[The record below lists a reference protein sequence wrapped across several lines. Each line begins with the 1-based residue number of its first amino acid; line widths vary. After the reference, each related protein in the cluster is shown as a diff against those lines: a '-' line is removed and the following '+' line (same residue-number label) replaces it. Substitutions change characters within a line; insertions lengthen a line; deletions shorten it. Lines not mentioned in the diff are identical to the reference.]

1 MQIVYSEAQLLH
13 APHRFLVRG
22 EWRPCPEKPERAR
35 LLLEAVQAASPAHVI
50 VAPALKNGLPDQ
62 APIAAVHDAAYLTF
76 LRTAYDRWRALEGAG
91 DLVTPNMHP
100 RNRTDSYPRS
110 VVGQAGF
117 HMADTACPI
126 GPDTWPAI
134 QASAATAIHA
144 ARLVMNGADA
154 AYALCRPPGH
164 HAFADMAGGF
174 CYLNNTAIAAQ
185 LLRQRAKH
193 VAIIDVDLHHG
204 NGTQGIFYQ
213 RGDVFTISIHADPSQ
228 FYPFFWGYADERGAG
243 EGLDRNV
250 NFPLVLGSDDEAF
263 MTALDH
269 AVARLEEFKPD
280 ALVIALG
287 LDAFV
292 NDPLAGLRV
301 TEAGFRRIGARLGA
315 IGLPTVLVQEGGYP
329 CPELGTNLVA
339 VLGGFAAGRQ
349 ESA

>member
-1 MQIVYSEAQLLH
+1 MQIVYSEAQLMH

-35 LLLEAVQAASPAHVI
+35 LLLEAVQAASPAHTI
-50 VAPALKNGLPDQ
+50 VTPPLRDGLPDQ
-62 APIAAVHDAAYLTF
+62 APIAAVHDAAYLDF
-76 LRTAYDRWRALEGAG
+76 LRTAHDRWRALEGAG

-100 RNRTDSYPRS
+100 RNRTDGYPKS

-126 GPDTWPAI
+126 GPETWLAI

-144 ARLVMNGADA
+144 ARLVMDGADA

-185 LLRQRAKH
+185 LLRQLAKR

-228 FYPFFWGYADERGAG
+228 FYPFFYGYADETGAG
-243 EGLDRNV
+243 EGLGRNA
-250 NFPLVLGSDDEAF
+250 NLPLPLGSDDKTFLA
-263 MTALDH
+263 ALDQ
-269 AVARLEEFKPD
+269 AVGLLAEFRPE

-292 NDPLAGLRV
+292 NDPLAGLQV

-315 IGLPTVLVQEGGYP
+315 IALPTVLVQEGGYP
-329 CPELGTNLVA
+329 CPELGSNLLA
-339 VLGGFAAGRQ
+339 VLEGFAEGRQ
-349 ESA
+349 AGA